1 MTTEHTKARTG
12 PRLPA
17 GGAVP
22 AGTAPRRREHYW
34 RSVAIVVVVAA
45 ALTAVITQTLP
56 GYYVYTS
63 VLVVLAGCGAV
74 ALNLLMGYAGQVSIG
89 NAAFLAIGAF
99 TAVGVAPYGGFL
111 VGILAG
117 AVASGLAGFII
128 GIPSLRLRGFYLV
141 LSTLALQQIV
151 SFGFEQVQGAT
162 NTPAGYT
169 LDIAKIGSYEIQ
181 SDTDWLILAVCV
193 LAIFL
198 LVTSL
203 LERSRTGRAWK
214 AIREHEP
221 AASVIGIDVARYKL
235 LAFVISSAMIGVEGV
250 LLAYYAGVVDYHTY
264 TLDLA
269 VSYAAM
275 VLIGGLGTLYGP
287 LLGAILVTVIPVVLK
302 QIGSSGSGGSF
313 LTKNSSSLNLLI
325 YGVLIVVVLLAEPG
339 GLAALAG
346 RIRAVVT
353 PRPRGKGER

>member
-1 MTTEHTKARTG
+1 MTTERTK
-12 PRLPA
+12 PRVEPPFV
-17 GGAVP
+17 GEGA
-22 AGTAPRRREHYW
+22 ASGRPRPRREHYW
-34 RSVAIVVVVAA
+34 RTVLIAVVVAA
-45 ALTAVITQTLP
+45 AITALGTQLLP
-56 GYYVYTS
+56 DYYVYTA

-111 VGILAG
+111 VGIVAG
-117 AVASGLAGFII
+117 AVASGLAGLII

-151 SFGFEQVQGAT
+151 SFGFEQIQGAT

-169 LDIAKIGSYEIQ
+169 LDIAEVGSHEIE
-181 SDTDWLILAVCV
+181 SDTDWLILSVCV

-203 LERSRTGRAWK
+203 LRRSRTGRAWQ

-221 AASVIGIDVARYKL
+221 AASVIGIDVSRYKL

-250 LLAYYAGVVDYHTY
+250 LLAYFSGVVDYHTY

-287 LLGAILVTVIPVVLK
+287 VLGAILVTVIPVVLK
-302 QIGSSGSGGSF
+302 QIGSSGSGSSF

-346 RIRAVVT
+346 RARAAVRRT
-353 PRPRGKGER
+353 GGGAR

>member
-1 MTTEHTKARTG
+1 
-12 PRLPA
+12 
-17 GGAVP
+17 
-22 AGTAPRRREHYW
+22 
-34 RSVAIVVVVAA
+34 
-45 ALTAVITQTLP
+45 
-56 GYYVYTS
+56 
-63 VLVVLAGCGAV
+63 
-74 ALNLLMGYAGQVSIG
+74 VSIG
-89 NAAFLAIGAF
+89 NGAFMAIGAF

-111 VGILAG
+111 VGIVAG
-117 AVASGLAGFII
+117 VVASGLAGLII

-169 LDIAKIGSYEIQ
+169 LDLPKVGGYEIS
-181 SDTDWLILAVCV
+181 SDTDWLILAMCV
-193 LAIFL
+193 LLIFL
-198 LVTSL
+198 LATSL

-221 AASVIGIDVARYKL
+221 AASVIGINVSRYKL
-235 LAFVISSAMIGVEGV
+235 LAFVISSGMIGAEGV
-250 LLAYYAGVVDYHTY
+250 LLAYYSGVVDYHTY

-287 LLGAILVTVIPVVLK
+287 VLGAILVTVIPVILK
-302 QIGSSGSGGSF
+302 QIGSSGSSGSF

-325 YGVLIVVVLLAEPG
+325 YGVLIIVVLIAEPG
-339 GLAALAG
+339 GLAALFRRARTGVTALLG
-346 RIRAVVT
+346 RTGGDR
-353 PRPRGKGER
+353 

>member
-1 MTTEHTKARTG
+1 MTTEKAAARVTPPVG
-12 PRLPA
+12 DPAGRVRLP
-17 GGAVP
+17 GE
-22 AGTAPRRREHYW
+22 RYW
-34 RSVAIVVVVAA
+34 LKVLVVAVVA
-45 ALTAVITQTLP
+45 VALTAIDTQLLP
-56 GYYVYTS
+56 DYYVYTS
-63 VLVVLAGCGAV
+63 VLVVLAGCGAI

-89 NAAFLAIGAF
+89 NGAFLAIGAF

-111 VGILAG
+111 AGLVAG
-117 AVASGLAGFII
+117 AIASGLAGLVI

-169 LDIAKIGSYEIQ
+169 LDLAKVGSYEI
-181 SDTDWLILAVCV
+181 SEDGDWLILSVCV
-193 LAIFL
+193 LLIFL

-203 LERSRTGRAWK
+203 LERSRTGRAWQ

-221 AASVIGIDVARYKL
+221 AASVIGIDVSRYKL
-235 LAFVISSAMIGVEGV
+235 LAFVISSAMIGAEGV
-250 LLAYYAGVVDYHTY
+250 LLAYFAGVVDYHTY

-287 LLGAILVTVIPVVLK
+287 ILGAVLVTVIPVVLK
-302 QIGSSGSGGSF
+302 QIGSSGAGGSF

-325 YGVLIVVVLLAEPG
+325 YGVLIIVVLLAEPG
-339 GLAALAG
+339 GLAALVRRARTGIAG
-346 RIRAVVT
+346 LVAR
-353 PRPRGKGER
+353 RGGAR

>member
-1 MTTEHTKARTG
+1 MTTENTKAR
-12 PRLPA
+12 PRLPDD
-17 GGAVP
+17 GAVP
-22 AGTAPRRREHYW
+22 TAHTPARRERYW
-34 RSVAIVVVVAA
+34 LLVLIAVAA
-45 ALTAVITQTLP
+45 AVALTAIITQALP
-56 GYYVYTS
+56 DYYVYTS

-99 TAVGVAPYGGFL
+99 TAVGVARYGGFL
-111 VGILAG
+111 VGIVAG
-117 AVASGLAGFII
+117 AVASGLAGLII

-151 SFGFEQVQGAT
+151 SFGFEQIQGAT

-169 LDIAKIGSYEIQ
+169 LDIAKVGSYQIR
-181 SDTDWLILAVCV
+181 SDTDWLVLAVCV

-198 LVTSL
+198 LVTSM

-221 AASVIGIDVARYKL
+221 AASVIGINVSRYKL

-287 LLGAILVTVIPVVLK
+287 LLGAILVTVIPVILK
-302 QIGSSGSGGSF
+302 QIGASGSGSSF

-339 GLAALAG
+339 GLAALAT
-346 RIRAVVT
+346 RIRSAL
-353 PRPRGKGER
+353 PRRGGAR